1 MPREDQAIQAAAEMA
16 DENNGDSDDDSDADS
31 VYEEA
36 TTTCS
41 QRLLLGFS
49 LEMLNETLV
58 RYGIP
63 AERSRRKAADV
74 LAEKLLYDTDDNE
87 D

>member
-1 MPREDQAIQAAAEMA
+1 MSREDQAIEAAAEMA
-16 DENNGDSDDDSDADS
+16 DEEDDSDGDSDADS

-49 LEMLNETLV
+49 IEMLNEALV
-58 RYGIP
+58 RYGLP
-63 AERSRRKAADV
+63 TERSRRKAADA
-74 LAEKLLYDTDDNE
+74 LAETLLYDTDDNE

>member
-1 MPREDQAIQAAAEMA
+1 MY
-16 DENNGDSDDDSDADS
+16 S

-49 LEMLNETLV
+49 LEMLNEALV
-58 RYGIP
+58 RYGLP
-63 AERSRRKAADV
+63 VERSRRKVADK
-74 LAEKLLYDTDDNE
+74 LAEKLLYDTDDKE